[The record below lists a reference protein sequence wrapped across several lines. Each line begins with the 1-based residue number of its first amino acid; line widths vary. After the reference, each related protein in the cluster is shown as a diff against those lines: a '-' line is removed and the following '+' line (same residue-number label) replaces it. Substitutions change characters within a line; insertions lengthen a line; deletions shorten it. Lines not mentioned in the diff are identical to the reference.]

1 MKTPSP
7 LITLAAALPIAPLTT
22 WGWGDDAWSPE
33 RDARIGPV
41 MSGEECDWFVRSVAS
56 DGGNTGCEGEADP
69 ATHAGALIE
78 EFGAANRWT
87 ARFSQR

>member
-1 MKTPSP
+1 MKTPST

-41 MSGEECDWFVRSVAS
+41 TSGEECDRFARSVAS
-56 DGGNTGCEGEADP
+56 DGGNTGCEGEADS
-69 ATHAGALIE
+69 AIQAGAPIE

-87 ARFSQR
+87 AVFSQR